1 MENNTS
7 KKNFS
12 IKLYTLVYDFTRFF
26 GGHLLIFFWLAI
38 VQNMDP
44 STNNSNNFIINNS
57 SRPNTTS
64 TAGDV
69 YIIPG
74 LFTFSEF
81 VYIYILRCLYYSRLQ
96 YNQNKSSSPNPSVAL
111 CATPFQYNNK
121 CKCTSSSPNSAGT
134 PTALLLYREAASAIL
149 TLK

>member
-1 MENNTS
+1 MWFHEIFWS
-7 KKNFS
+7 A
-12 IKLYTLVYDFTRFF
+12 
-26 GGHLLIFFWLAI
+26 LINFFWLAI

-121 CKCTSSSPNSAGT
+121 CKCTSSRPNSAGT